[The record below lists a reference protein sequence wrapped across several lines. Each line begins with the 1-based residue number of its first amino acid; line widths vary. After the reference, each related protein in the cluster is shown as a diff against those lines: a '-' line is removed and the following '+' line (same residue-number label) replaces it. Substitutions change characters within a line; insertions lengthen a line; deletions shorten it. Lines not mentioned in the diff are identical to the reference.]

1 MIFSCLIRSWRSRR
15 SVPCRGDLP
24 AWGNNL
30 RLKKRHTR
38 TAQPSSISSREPCR
52 YAWGQTTNSPKR
64 TRCLWDLQVYL
75 CFTHM
80 CDRFCVSASSVFHSE
95 WPGYVCDG
103 FKGPKQSNRL
113 PLFNLAVLQREC
125 TAWQIHCNLVSIC
138 DYSFPTTMSNLAWQF
153 LCMLFSCVLLSFG
166 WWGKFAVRHVH
177 ICCFNRGS
185 LEENFIPGCARLCG
199 VRTYF
204 TLLIFTGSVELGGD
218 SVEQQQQQQA
228 GGPQQST
235 VAFQPRNHG
244 KNRFFFFNFFPL
256 LSS

>member
-1 MIFSCLIRSWRSRR
+1 MEESEVCS
-15 SVPCRGDLP
+15 LP
-24 AWGNNL
+24 GGFASL
-30 RLKKRHTR
+30 RKQFETQETTHSHSSAQFHFQQR
-38 TAQPSSISSREPCR
+38 TVQVRMRPTPTKSSR
-52 YAWGQTTNSPKR
+52 R

-75 CFTHM
+75 CFPNI
-80 CDRFCVSASSVFHSE
+80 CGRFCIAASSVFHSE
-95 WPGYVCDG
+95 WPDYVCDG

-113 PLFNLAVLQREC
+113 PLFNLAVLQCEC

-138 DYSFPTTMSNLAWQF
+138 DYSFPTTMSNLAWQI

-177 ICCFNRGS
+177 ICCFNRGP
-185 LEENFIPGCARLCG
+185 LEEDVIPGCERLCG

-228 GGPQQST
+228 GGPQQSS
-235 VAFQPRNHG
+235 VAFQPRNNG
-244 KNRFFFFNFFPL
+244 KKEIDI
-256 LSS
+256 